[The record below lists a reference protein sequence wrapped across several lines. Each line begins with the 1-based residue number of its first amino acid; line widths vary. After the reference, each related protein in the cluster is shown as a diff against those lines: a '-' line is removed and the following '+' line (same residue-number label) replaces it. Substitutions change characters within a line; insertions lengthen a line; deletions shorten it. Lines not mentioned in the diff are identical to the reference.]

1 MSTGEFFN
9 IAAVLL
15 ILAGVIALVGA
26 VFKTYRAAGVVLA
39 INAIA
44 LLFMA
49 AGFGLRWKYYIDTMN
64 VGWLLAFPVS
74 TFYESATF
82 FLMSLLA
89 AFLGVF
95 GFRARKMKKE
105 GGAKDCARPEI
116 AQTTEGLTWFVV
128 DFSAGIGILGLSLAN
143 ISSEPVLFLPSLKS
157 YWLLAHVALSFIAY
171 GMFAL
176 AAILAVL
183 ALCRSDGREAN
194 MARIRALVRAGIVV
208 FTIGGIFFGALWA
221 QTSWGRFWAWDP
233 KETWAFVTWCCYL
246 ALIHFD
252 RNNRLSPKKLSIFA
266 IMNFVVVIFTF
277 VGVNVLFAGLHSYA
291 LIDSGV

>member
-1 MSTGEFFN
+1 MSTGELFN

-15 ILAGVIALVGA
+15 ILAGVVALVG
-26 VFKTYRAAGVVLA
+26 VMLRTNRAAHVVAAATVLA
-39 INAIA
+39 
-44 LLFMA
+44 LLLMA

-74 TFYESATF
+74 TFYESASF
-82 FLMSLLA
+82 FLFSLLC
-89 AFLGVF
+89 AFLSLF
-95 GFRARKMKKE
+95 MLRAKGAKKE
-105 GGAKDCARPEI
+105 AAAQGCACSGGSRKAEGIAWCA
-116 AQTTEGLTWFVV
+116 V
-128 DFSAGIGILGLSLAN
+128 DFFVGIGILGLGLSN
-143 ISSEPVLFLPSLKS
+143 ISPEPVLFLPSLKS

-183 ALCRSDGREAN
+183 VLFRSEGREAN
-194 MARIRALVRAGIVV
+194 TGRIRALVRAGIVV

-252 RNNRLSPKKLSIFA
+252 RDSRLSPRGLSVFA
-266 IMNFVVVIFTF
+266 IVNFIVVIFTF

-291 LIDSGV
+291 LIASGT